1 MTDDEDD
8 PFDEFERP
16 DEDDDPFADLDADT
30 DDSTDSDAA
39 EDGPVPVDEET
50 DPGRL
55 PDDPFTN
62 RDADGPERPP
72 GIESASDAADG
83 DPASPDTTARND
95 ESEAAATG
103 GPGSVVNEPSVPES
117 GGDDPF
123 ADLGGGP
130 QPRTRDDDGDGGDDP
145 FDSFES
151 VDVDEVDPDEVWANL
166 SSLEDATEEFDG
178 KVYYEVSKHRFCEQ
192 CEYFSGPAEAS
203 CTFEG
208 AEVVEFVDMETV
220 RLVNCP
226 VVAEQEDLGEDVTR
240 YEPE

>member
-16 DEDDDPFADLDADT
+16 DEDDDPFADLDADEDVPADGDAP
-30 DDSTDSDAA
+30 DDD
-39 EDGPVPVDEET
+39 PVPIDEEA

-62 RDADGPERPP
+62 RDAAGTDRPP
-72 GIESASDAADG
+72 GIESGPDDADG
-83 DPASPDTTARND
+83 DEPATD
-95 ESEAAATG
+95 ESATEG
-103 GPGSVVNEPSVPES
+103 LGSMVNEPSVPEA
-117 GGDDPF
+117 GEEDPF

-130 QPRTRDDDGDGGDDP
+130 QPRTRDDDGTSSDDP

-178 KVYYEVSKHRFCEQ
+178 KVYYEVSKHRFCER
-192 CEYFSGPAEAS
+192 CEYFSGPPEAT

-208 AEVVEFVDMETV
+208 ADIVEFVDMETV

-226 VVAEQEDLGEDVTR
+226 IVAEQEELGEDVTR

>member
-16 DEDDDPFADLDADT
+16 DEDDDPFSDLDAPDDGDT
-30 DDSTDSDAA
+30 ADGSSDPT
-39 EDGPVPVDEET
+39 PVEEESE
-50 DPGRL
+50 PGRL

-72 GIESASDAADG
+72 RIESGSDAADG
-83 DPASPDTTARND
+83 DAASGAAADQSD
-95 ESEAAATG
+95 EAATEG
-103 GPGSVVNEPSVPES
+103 LGSMVNEPSVPES

-130 QPRTRDDDGDGGDDP
+130 QPRTRDDDGDDDDP

-166 SSLEDATEEFDG
+166 SSLEDASEEFDG

-192 CEYFSGPAEAS
+192 CEYFSGPPEAS
-203 CTFEG
+203 CSFEG
-208 AEVVEFVDMETV
+208 AEVIEFVDMDTV

>member
-16 DEDDDPFADLDADT
+16 DEDDDPFADLDAAE
-30 DDSTDSDAA
+30 DAPA
-39 EDGPVPVDEET
+39 DGDAPDDGPVPIDEEA

-72 GIESASDAADG
+72 RIESGPESTDADAG
-83 DPASPDTTARND
+83 DAPD
-95 ESEAAATG
+95 ESATEG
-103 GPGSVVNEPSVPES
+103 LGSMVNEPSVPEA
-117 GGDDPF
+117 GDDDPF

-130 QPRTRDDDGDGGDDP
+130 QPRTRDDDGTSSDDP

-178 KVYYEVSKHRFCEQ
+178 RVYYEVSKHRFCER
-192 CEYFSGPAEAS
+192 CEYFSGPPEAS

-208 AEVVEFVDMETV
+208 ADIVEFVDMETV

-226 VVAEQEDLGEDVTR
+226 VVAEQEELGEDVTR